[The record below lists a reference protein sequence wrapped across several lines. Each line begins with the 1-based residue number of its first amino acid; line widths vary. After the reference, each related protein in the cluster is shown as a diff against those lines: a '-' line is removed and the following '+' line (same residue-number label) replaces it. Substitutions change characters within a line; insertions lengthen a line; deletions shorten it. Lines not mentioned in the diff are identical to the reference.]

1 MRVIK
6 LSPNDPAMLTRD
18 MVIVFFQETL
28 GKRKPSG
35 QFFLTKG
42 RIAQN
47 GISLGE
53 RLLFTYQGECI
64 YQARAASGRTANE
77 AANKDRYPFYFCV
90 NVETIVDATGSLQDV
105 EAKLSLAGKNLV
117 KTQGWPIIN
126 DAHAETQDKINRVL
140 GKV

>member
-1 MRVIK
+1 MRIIK
-6 LSPNDPAMLTRD
+6 LSPNDPDMLTRD
-18 MVIVFFQETL
+18 MVVVFFQETL

-42 RIAQN
+42 RIAQY
-47 GISLGE
+47 GISPGE

-64 YQARAASGRTANE
+64 YQARAASGRSANE
-77 AANKDRYPFYFCV
+77 NADKNWYPFYFCV
-90 NVETIVDATGSLQDV
+90 NVKTIVDVAGSLQDV

-126 DAHAETQDKINRVL
+126 DAHVETQDKINRLL
-140 GKV
+140 GEV